1 MKSAKSADGS
11 KRGCNRNL
19 DPHHRKELAS
29 MATVTNIT
37 TTPRSPV
44 AALLAA
50 ILLGSSPIVALL
62 IGSAL

>member
-1 MKSAKSADGS
+1 
-11 KRGCNRNL
+11 
-19 DPHHRKELAS
+19 